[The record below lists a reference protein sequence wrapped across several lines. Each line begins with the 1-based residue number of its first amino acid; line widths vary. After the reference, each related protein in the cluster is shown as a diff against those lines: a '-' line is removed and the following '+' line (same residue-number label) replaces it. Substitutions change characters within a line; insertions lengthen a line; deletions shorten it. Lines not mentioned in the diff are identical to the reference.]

1 MSKFNNQIKEII
13 NLSDHVDISDTI
25 ESIKKSIDF
34 RGPNVWILVFA
45 IIMASVGLNLNSIP
59 VIIGAMLIFPLMGPV
74 IGAGLAVGIDD
85 SVLLKRSL
93 KNLGIMVLISLIAST
108 AFFALTPLSL
118 DEPTELLARIR
129 PTIYD
134 VFIALFGG
142 LAAIVEWS
150 RKEKGTVIGGVAIA
164 TALMPPL
171 CSAGYGLANLNAAF
185 FFGAIY
191 LFFINS
197 LFIAL
202 ATFLVV
208 RYLKFPLITF
218 ADPSKQRRV
227 RRAITFFALLMV
239 IPSIYTAVV
248 VIKENSFNQAAKKF
262 VAEHKTM
269 GSSYIFDYSI
279 NHNKKPSTLILSVSG
294 DPLSQLQKDT
304 LMNSLE
310 KRGIL
315 KNQLIIK
322 ENERNE
328 VIDENGFVK
337 SIFERS
343 DLEINKREVLIR
355 NMELELKQLKSR
367 EIPYKQI
374 ASEIIAQHPGIVSF
388 SIARG
393 AQVDIE
399 KLDSK
404 EQVIALIKWQK
415 PLSGIEIIRLER
427 WLSIRLKEN
436 NLMLVQIK

>member
-1 MSKFNNQIKEII
+1 MSKLYNQLKEIT
-13 NLSDHVDISDTI
+13 NLSDHVDISATI

-34 RGPNVWILVFA
+34 RGPNVWILAFA

-59 VIIGAMLIFPLMGPV
+59 VIIGAMLISPLMGPI
-74 IGAGLAVGIDD
+74 IGTGLAVGIDD
-85 SVLLKRSL
+85 SVLLRRSL
-93 KNLGIMVLISLIAST
+93 KNLGIMVAISLIAST
-108 AFFALTPLSL
+108 AFFALTPLNL
-118 DEPTELLARIR
+118 DEPIELLARTR

-142 LAAIVEWS
+142 LAGIVELS
-150 RKEKGTVIGGVAIA
+150 RKDKGTVIAGVAIA

-171 CSAGYGLANLNAAF
+171 CTAGYGLANLNAPF

-208 RYLKFPLITF
+208 RYLKFPLIKF
-218 ADPSKQRRV
+218 ADPAKQRRV
-227 RRAITFFALLMV
+227 RRAISIFALIMV
-239 IPSIYTAVV
+239 IPSIYTAFL
-248 VIKENSFNQAAKKF
+248 VIKENTFNQVAKKF
-262 VAEHKTM
+262 VSEHKTM

-279 NHNKKPSTLILSVSG
+279 NHKKKPSTLILSVAG

-304 LMNSLE
+304 MMTSLE

-322 ENERNE
+322 ESERND
-328 VIDENGFVK
+328 VLDENGFVK

-355 NMELELKQLKSR
+355 NMESELKQLKSK

-415 PLSGIEIIRLER
+415 PLSGLEIIRLER

>member
-1 MSKFNNQIKEII
+1 MSKFYNQLKEIT

-25 ESIKKSIDF
+25 ENIKKSIDF

-59 VIIGAMLIFPLMGPV
+59 VIIGAMLIFPLTGPV
-74 IGAGLAVGIDD
+74 IGTGLAVGIDD
-85 SVLLKRSL
+85 SALLKRSL
-93 KNLGIMVLISLIAST
+93 KNMGIMVVISLIAST

-118 DEPTELLARIR
+118 DEPTELLARTR

-150 RKEKGTVIGGVAIA
+150 RKEKGTVIAGVAIA

-171 CSAGYGLANLNAAF
+171 CSAGYGLANLDAAF

-279 NHNKKPSTLILSVSG
+279 NHKTKPSTLILSVSG

-322 ENERNE
+322 ENNRNE

-367 EIPYKQI
+367 EIPFKQI
-374 ASEIIAQHPGIVSF
+374 ASEIVAQHPGIVSF